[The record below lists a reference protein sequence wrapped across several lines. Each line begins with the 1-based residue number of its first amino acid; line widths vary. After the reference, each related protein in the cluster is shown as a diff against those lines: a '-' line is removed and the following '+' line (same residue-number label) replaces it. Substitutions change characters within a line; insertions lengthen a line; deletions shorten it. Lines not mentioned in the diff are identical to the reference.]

1 MAEMTRRERIT
12 AAIKGSP
19 VDRPPVAFWRHW
31 PVDDQ
36 YAERLADRT
45 LEYRKRYDFD
55 LIKVTPS
62 SSYCIEDYG
71 AKTAYQALPI
81 GERTYLERVIKKSED
96 WDRIQPV
103 DVHKGAYART
113 LEALRITLAK
123 RGDDTPVLM
132 TMFNPLG
139 IARMLAGDDKYVAY
153 VRREPERLKRAL
165 AALEETCVSFAR
177 AAIETGADGIFLS
190 TFAASLD
197 VMNED
202 EYKAIGRPAD
212 LHILNTASKG
222 WFNLMHL
229 HGWNPMFDVVKDYP
243 VAAMNWHDRAAG
255 PSLSAGAKL
264 FKGAVVGGV
273 EQYQVLQLETPDKI
287 KAQVDDAIK
296 QMNGRRLIVAAG
308 CTYPLA
314 VPEGNLIE
322 GVTATKAWAGKL

>member
-1 MAEMTRRERIT
+1 MAEMTRRERI
-12 AAIKGSP
+12 AAALKGQP

-36 YAERLADRT
+36 YAESLAERT

-55 LIKVTPS
+55 LIKLTPS

-71 AKTAYQALPI
+71 AKTAYRALPI
-81 GERTYLERVIKKSED
+81 GERTYLERVIKKIED
-96 WDRIQPV
+96 WDKIEPV
-103 DVHKGAYART
+103 DVHKGAYARV
-113 LEALRITLAK
+113 LESLRIVLDR
-123 RGDDTPVLM
+123 RGDDTPVIQ

-139 IARMLAGDDKYVAY
+139 LVRFLAGDEAYVAHI
-153 VRREPERLKRAL
+153 RREPERLKRAL
-165 AALEETCVSFAR
+165 AALTETCVNFAK

-190 TFAASLD
+190 TFAASYD
-197 VMNED
+197 IMSEG
-202 EYKAIGRPAD
+202 EYRELGRPAD
-212 LHILNTASKG
+212 LKIIAAASKG

-229 HGWNPMFDVVKDYP
+229 HGVSPMFDLVKDYP

-255 PSLSAGAKL
+255 PSLETAAKL

-273 EQYQVLQLETPDKI
+273 EQYQTLQFGIPDEV

-314 VPEGNLIE
+314 VPEGNLIAA
-322 GVTATKAWAGKL
+322 VKAVKAVAEKR